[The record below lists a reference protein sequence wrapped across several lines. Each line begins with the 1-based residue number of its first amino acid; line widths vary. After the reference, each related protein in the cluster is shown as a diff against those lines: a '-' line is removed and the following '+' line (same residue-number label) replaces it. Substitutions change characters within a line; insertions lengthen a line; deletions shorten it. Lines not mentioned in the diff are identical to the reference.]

1 MMRFFSALIVFFL
14 ILASVPVFP
23 ESQHNSILLERI
35 GSAKKRP
42 PVTDRLS
49 EDEILFLTDNFFRIE
64 ESVKERYDN
73 KTEKPDLTIA
83 DGISSAL
90 SSDAKET
97 VLAAALADLAGSLNK
112 NQLRSLQKESEAL
125 ASKIREQE
133 PRDRDLRLLTLI
145 ERSEWLTYIVSGRTT
160 PPSSFPQPKDE
171 EAFERFKKEF
181 KLAKKEVNKR
191 NQQILDYI
199 QEAKGGNKDA
209 KQWLR
214 QKLDLK
220 SFATFMKGQKDFGG
234 DALFE
239 DVAEAMV
246 WDDKELGAKYHD
258 FTDQEGKTARLVVG
272 KEPKKHAKQ
281 LADFLK
287 KEGERFER
295 FSLSPTRLKPNESQV
310 INLSGTKLATPQSN
324 SLATKALPVFKQACV
339 DCHRTQQ
346 IPISSFANAATLVQT
361 GEMPQNQALSESD
374 KKALIDFFL
383 SNEPKEPFLQLIR

>member
-1 MMRFFSALIVFFL
+1 
-14 ILASVPVFP
+14 
-23 ESQHNSILLERI
+23 
-35 GSAKKRP
+35 
-42 PVTDRLS
+42 VTDRLS
-49 EDEILFLTDNFFRIE
+49 EDENLFLTENFFRIE
-64 ESVKERYDN
+64 ESIKDRYDN

-90 SSDAKET
+90 SKDPKET
-97 VLAAALADLAGSLNK
+97 ILAAALADLAGSLNK
-112 NQLRSLQKESEAL
+112 NQLENLKKVSEAL
-125 ASKIREQE
+125 ATKIREQE

-145 ERSEWLTYIVSGRTT
+145 ERSEWLTYIVSGQT
-160 PPSSFPQPKDE
+160 PPTSSLPQPKDE

-181 KLAKKEVNKR
+181 RLAKKEVNKR
-191 NQQILDYI
+191 NRQILDYI

-220 SFATFMKGQKDFGG
+220 SFASFMKGQKDFGG

-239 DVAEAMV
+239 DVAEALV

-258 FTDQEGKTARLVVG
+258 FTDPKGSPMRLVVG
-272 KEPKKHAKQ
+272 KDPKKHAKH
-281 LADFLK
+281 LADFLR
-287 KEGERFER
+287 KEQGRGS
-295 FSLSPTRLKPNESQV
+295 FSLSPARLKPNESQV
-310 INLSGTKLATPQSN
+310 INPSGTRITPQSN

-339 DCHRTQQ
+339 NCHRTQQ
-346 IPISSFANAATLVQT
+346 IPISSFSNAAALVET

-383 SNEPKEPFLQLIR
+383 SNEPKDPFLQLIR

>member
-1 MMRFFSALIVFFL
+1 
-14 ILASVPVFP
+14 
-23 ESQHNSILLERI
+23 
-35 GSAKKRP
+35 
-42 PVTDRLS
+42 
-49 EDEILFLTDNFFRIE
+49 
-64 ESVKERYDN
+64 
-73 KTEKPDLTIA
+73 
-83 DGISSAL
+83 
-90 SSDAKET
+90 
-97 VLAAALADLAGSLNK
+97 
-112 NQLRSLQKESEAL
+112 
-125 ASKIREQE
+125 
-133 PRDRDLRLLTLI
+133 
-145 ERSEWLTYIVSGRTT
+145 
-160 PPSSFPQPKDE
+160 
-171 EAFERFKKEF
+171 
-181 KLAKKEVNKR
+181 
-191 NQQILDYI
+191 
-199 QEAKGGNKDA
+199 
-209 KQWLR
+209 
-214 QKLDLK
+214 
-220 SFATFMKGQKDFGG
+220 MKGQKDFGG

-239 DVAEAMV
+239 DVAEALV
-246 WDDKELGAKYHD
+246 WDDKEIGAKYHD
-258 FTDQEGKTARLVVG
+258 FTDPEGKTARLVVG

>member
-1 MMRFFSALIVFFL
+1 MRLFFAQIVIFL
-14 ILASVPVFP
+14 SIASVTAFS
-23 ESQHNSILLERI
+23 ESQHNSTLLERI
-35 GSAKKRP
+35 GSTRKRA

-49 EDEILFLTDNFFRIE
+49 EGESLFLTENFFRIE
-64 ESVKERYDN
+64 ESIKDRYDN

-83 DGISSAL
+83 EGITSAL
-90 SSDAKET
+90 SKAPKET
-97 VLAAALADLAGSLNK
+97 ILATALADLAGSLNK
-112 NQLRSLQKESEAL
+112 TQLENLQKVSEAL
-125 ASKIREQE
+125 AAKIREQE
-133 PRDRDLRLLTLI
+133 PKDRDLRLLALI
-145 ERSEWLTYIVSGRTT
+145 ERSEWLTYIVRGQT
-160 PPSSFPQPKDE
+160 PPTSSLPQPADE

-181 KLAKKEVNKR
+181 KLAKKEVNQR
-191 NQQILDYI
+191 NRQILDYI

-246 WDDKELGAKYHD
+246 WDDKDLGAKYHD
-258 FTDQEGKTARLVVG
+258 FTDQKGNPIRLVVG
-272 KEPKKHAKQ
+272 KDPKKHAKH

-287 KEGERFER
+287 KEHGRLGS

-310 INLSGTKLATPQSN
+310 VNLTGTRPVPPAT

-339 DCHRTQQ
+339 DCHRTHQ
-346 IPISSFANAATLVQT
+346 IPISSFSNAATLVQT
-361 GEMPQNQALSESD
+361 GEMPQDRALSESE

-383 SNEPKEPFLQLIR
+383 SPEPKEPFLQLIR